1 MIRRRGG
8 IDYAEFEF
16 GRRPVLVV
24 SWNAIN
30 SGMRQPICAL
40 VTTTARDRTIPTYV
54 EVDPTESGL
63 DEMSFVLCHPLVTK
77 DERDMDAQPVGDL
90 GYPKIHEVELALAR
104 ALDLTGANEP
114 RTG

>member
-1 MIRRRGG
+1 
-8 IDYAEFEF
+8 
-16 GRRPVLVV
+16 
-24 SWNAIN
+24 
-30 SGMRQPICAL
+30 MRQPICAL

-114 RTG
+114 RTGVEMRRGRPPDRPRLRTPASWRSFAAFALCV

>member
-1 MIRRRGG
+1 MTRHRGG
-8 IDYAEFEF
+8 IYYAEFEF

-30 SGMRQPICAL
+30 RGMRQPICAFI
-40 VTTTARDRTIPTYV
+40 TTTARDRTIPTYV
-54 EVDPTESGL
+54 EIDPTESGL
-63 DEMSFVLCHPLVTK
+63 DEMSFVLCHALVTK
-77 DERDMDAQPVGDL
+77 DERDMDVQPVGDV
-90 GYPKIHEVELALAR
+90 GYSKMREVEVALAR